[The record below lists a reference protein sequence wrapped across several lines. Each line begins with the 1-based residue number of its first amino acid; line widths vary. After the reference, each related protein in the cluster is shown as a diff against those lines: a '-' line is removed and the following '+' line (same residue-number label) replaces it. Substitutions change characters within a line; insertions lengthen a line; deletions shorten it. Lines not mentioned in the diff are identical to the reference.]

1 MKNRF
6 KSCLILVMAAICSL
20 NAWADGYKSTSSYWL
35 YFKNTN
41 NAWSNVYLRIGRSNH
56 VYTKAFT
63 RIGDSEWYVC
73 QAPDYNNY
81 THFTIT
87 DNNGNSGEG
96 KNVTD
101 YPEGT
106 NRVYEY
112 SYNIN
117 SNRWFVISTSG
128 ETAGN
133 ATWWVT
139 TDNTS
144 YPEATISSETG
155 HRIWFDNSN
164 SKWSNV
170 YLRIGRSV
178 VLGIGAYTSTWPM
191 TRFGSTDFWY
201 VDTEN
206 WSNAQVWTITDT
218 NTNNGDNK
226 SPYDLPSGANR
237 LDYYND
243 NIEGTLVYVAGETT
257 PSGTDASGVY
267 YWGNYTHTT
276 IPPAING
283 CSNCFMVY

>member
-6 KSCLILVMAAICSL
+6 KSCLIFALVAMGSL
-20 NAWADGYKSTSSYWL
+20 SAWAADSESGHWL

-41 NAWSNVYLRIGRSNH
+41 KAWTNVYLRIGRSDN
-56 VYTKAFT
+56 VYTKPFT
-63 RIGDSEWYVC
+63 RIGASDWWKCET
-73 QAPDYNNY
+73 PDYKNY

-87 DNNGNSGEG
+87 NSSDDTAPVTTYENGI
-96 KNVTD
+96 
-101 YPEGT
+101 Y
-106 NRVYEY
+106 RLYEW
-112 SYNIN
+112 SYNLKED
-117 SNRWFVISTSG
+117 RWFVLTDGPNASG
-128 ETAGN
+128 NHYYWNN
-133 ATWWVT
+133 ASS
-139 TDNTS
+139 TS

-218 NTNNGDNK
+218 NTNNGDSK

-237 LDYYND
+237 LYYYND
-243 NIEGTLVYVAGETT
+243 NIEGTVVYVAGETT